1 MSRYREAEN
10 ILIVDDTPE
19 HIKTAGTILKQLG
32 CPIRVASSAECAVK
46 LIEKQVPTVL
56 LLDLTMPGMDGFA
69 LMQLLSK
76 EPYYHDMAILCVT
89 ASSDRKSIERGFSL
103 GARDYVIKPYHSTE
117 LLARVKSHLQIVNQ
131 AYELKHSYEELDQ
144 FCLNVSHDLRSPLY
158 TISQLCD
165 LLEKKLT
172 VDPSG
177 QVHEI
182 LKRIHGKSV
191 QTARMTERLLD
202 LSRVS
207 QTQCRK
213 EIVDL
218 NVLLPPLFEDLKTLN
233 PDRDII
239 FQANKLPKIA
249 GDSDLLEILFQNILG
264 NAVKFTRDCTPAQ
277 ITVSFR
283 NLENGISVE
292 VRDNGAGF
300 KTEHGEKLFHV
311 FERLHTHEEFEGTG
325 VGLAIVKRIMRHHGG
340 SASITGKPDEG
351 ACVFLR
357 FPLE

>member
-1 MSRYREAEN
+1 MSQYREAVN

-19 HIKTAGTILKQLG
+19 HIKTAGAILKQLG
-32 CPIRVASSAECAVK
+32 CPIRAAASAESAVK
-46 LIEKQVPTVL
+46 LIQKQLPTVL
-56 LLDLTMPGMDGFA
+56 LLDIAMPGMDGFA
-69 LMQLLSK
+69 LMRLLRK

-89 ASSDRKSIERGFSL
+89 ASSDRVSIEQGFAL
-103 GARDYVIKPYHSTE
+103 GARDYVIKPYRSTE

-131 AYELKHSYEELDQ
+131 ARELKHSYEELDQ
-144 FCLNVSHDLRSPLY
+144 FCLNVSHDLRSPLH

-165 LLEKKLT
+165 LLEKKLAA
-172 VDPSG
+172 DSSG
-177 QVHEI
+177 QIHEI
-182 LKRIHGKSV
+182 LERIHGKSI
-191 QTARMTERLLD
+191 QTARMAERLLD

-207 QTQCRK
+207 QSQCRK
-213 EIVDL
+213 ETVDF
-218 NVLLPPLFEDLKTLN
+218 NALLQPLFEDLIALN

-239 FQANKLPKIA
+239 FQADELPEIT
-249 GDSDLLEILFQNILG
+249 GDPDLLRILFQNILG
-264 NAVKFTRDCTPAQ
+264 NAVKFTRDRSPAR
-277 ITVSFR
+277 ITVSFWSAA
-283 NLENGISVE
+283 NEITVE

-311 FERLHTHEEFEGTG
+311 FERLHTQEEFEGTG

-340 SASITGKPDEG
+340 SVSITGKLDEG